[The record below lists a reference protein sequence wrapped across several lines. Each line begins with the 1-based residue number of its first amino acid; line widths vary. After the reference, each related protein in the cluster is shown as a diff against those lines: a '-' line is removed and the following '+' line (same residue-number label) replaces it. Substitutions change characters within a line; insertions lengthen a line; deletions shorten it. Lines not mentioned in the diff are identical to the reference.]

1 MNEQQ
6 DKAKFQQAI
15 DHALSGLE
23 GDPFLAQR
31 VAAHAE
37 KGERKMN
44 FRLTKGF
51 AVALIVVLCMGTAAV
66 AGGVYGGSVNWKG
79 DVVYEEQ
86 PGVHVAP
93 TAAPTDASVD
103 LNQRICDL
111 SAELQADGEV
121 LVIAHLDEAG
131 KMETAVSTKLTKDV
145 QDIEVLRAI
154 AVEAGFPWPNIPD
167 GYEMVQGTVFYTCRE
182 GGEWQLTDT
191 QDQGDGIIAQ
201 WYGLDVADAI
211 VCGYDLL
218 LCKNGVAEQY
228 IDVYADMQEISD
240 PQEAFMRF
248 GEGECFEVLDIPG
261 MDNAIAVT
269 GDTCRLN
276 MRRVLAEPVS
286 VQRLRPCETMEM
298 QTYGEISISVFST
311 VEDVTSLREM
321 FAE

>member
-6 DKAKFQQAI
+6 DKAKFRQAI

-66 AGGVYGGSVNWKG
+66 AGGIYGGSVNWKG
-79 DVVYEEQ
+79 DAVYNEQ
-86 PGVHVAP
+86 PDEHAAP
-93 TAAPTDASVD
+93 TAAPTDAAVD

-111 SAELQADGEV
+111 SAELQVDGEA
-121 LVIAHLDEAG
+121 LVIAHLDEVG
-131 KMETAVSTKLTKDV
+131 KMETAVSTRLTQGV
-145 QDIEVLRAI
+145 QDIEALRAI
-154 AVEAGFPWPNIPD
+154 VVQAGLPWPNIPD
-167 GYEMVQGTVFYTCRE
+167 GYEMAQGTVFYTCRA
-182 GGEWQLTDT
+182 GGAWQLTDT
-191 QDQGDGIIAQ
+191 QEQGDGLIAQ
-201 WYGLDVADAI
+201 WYGLDEKDAI
-211 VCGYDLL
+211 VYGYDLL
-218 LCKNGVAEQY
+218 LRKDGAAEQY
-228 IDVYADMQEISD
+228 IDVDARMQEVSD
-240 PQEAFMRF
+240 PQEMFIDF
-248 GEGECFEVLDIPG
+248 QEGEAFEVLDIPG
-261 MDNAIAVT
+261 MDNAIAVI

-276 MRRVLAEPVS
+276 MRRVLDAPVH
-286 VQRLRPCETMEM
+286 VQALRLGEATEITC
-298 QTYGEISISVFST
+298 GEINVSVFST

>member
-1 MNEQQ
+1 MNEKQ
-6 DKAKFQQAI
+6 DKARFRQAI

-23 GDPFLAQR
+23 GDPFLMQR

-66 AGGVYGGSVNWKG
+66 AGGIYGGSVNWKG
-79 DVVYEEQ
+79 DVVYDEQ
-86 PGVHVAP
+86 PEVHAAP
-93 TAAPTDASVD
+93 TTAPTDAAID

-111 SAELQADGEV
+111 SAELQADGAV

-131 KMETAVSTKLTKDV
+131 KMETAVSTKLTKNV
-145 QDIEVLRAI
+145 QDIEAIHAI

-218 LCKNGVAEQY
+218 LCRNGVAEQY
-228 IDVYADMQEISD
+228 IDVYAKMQELSD
-240 PQEAFMRF
+240 PQEAFIGFRE
-248 GEGECFEVLDIPG
+248 GEGFEVLDIPG

-269 GDTCRLN
+269 GDTCQLN

-286 VQRLRPCETMEM
+286 VQTLRPGDKPETV
-298 QTYGEISISVFST
+298 TCGEIGMDVFSP
-311 VEDVTSLREM
+311 VEDAATLKGM